1 MGRQASA
8 RHLHVWAWAR
18 LAARRRGT
26 LVKIS
31 RWVPLLVV
39 VESGTRAEEMPMI
52 IPACDFG
59 RLSLEC
65 G

>member
-1 MGRQASA
+1 
-8 RHLHVWAWAR
+8 
-18 LAARRRGT
+18 
-26 LVKIS
+26 
-31 RWVPLLVV
+31 LLVV